1 MGRDKDS
8 NRLPAPARK
17 IMQREAAVS
26 APTYVRRLAVS
37 GGELIRQG
45 QRDVGKLFAAA
56 PAIAAP
62 ILAAL

>member
-8 NRLPAPARK
+8 NRLPAPA

-56 PAIAAP
+56 PVIAAP